1 MQKGALSKST
11 IYLLLSIGSILM
23 LLPFV
28 WMISSS
34 LKTSNEVMTMP
45 PVWIPSEFQWGNY
58 IKAMEV
64 APFGRYFVNSVIVT
78 LLSTIGELL
87 TTILAAYAFSRI
99 NFYGKG
105 IVFAVLLGTMMV
117 PGEVLL
123 IPNFVTVSNLGWIDS
138 YEALIIP
145 WVASI
150 FSIFLLRQ
158 YFFSIPT
165 ELSYAAKVDGCSDF
179 KFLWYVMVPLAKP
192 ALITIALLK
201 VIGSWNAFLWPL
213 IVTNSQEL
221 RTLPVGLSAFT
232 TEAGVKYELLMAA
245 STMVILPMLILFFI
259 MQKYIISGVART
271 GLKG

>member
-1 MQKGALSKST
+1 MRKEALSKGT
-11 IYLLLSIGSILM
+11 IYVLLSLGSILM

-28 WMISSS
+28 WMISTS
-34 LKTSNEVMTMP
+34 LKNPNEVMAMP
-45 PVWIPSEFQWGNY
+45 PVWIPSEWQFGNY
-58 IKAMEV
+58 ESASEA
-64 APFGRYFVNSVIVT
+64 APFGTYFFNSIVVT
-78 LLSTIGELL
+78 VLTTIGELL

-99 NFYGKG
+99 NFHGKG
-105 IVFAVLLGTMMV
+105 VVFAMLLGTMMV
-117 PGEVLL
+117 PGEMLL

-138 YEALIIP
+138 YEGLIIP
-145 WVASI
+145 WIASI

-158 YFFSIPT
+158 YFFSVPQ

-201 VIGSWNAFLWPL
+201 IIGSWNAFLWPL

-232 TEAGVKYELLMAA
+232 TEAGIKYELLMAA
-245 STMVILPMLILFFI
+245 STMVILPMLLLFFV
-259 MQKYIISGVART
+259 MQKYVISGVARS